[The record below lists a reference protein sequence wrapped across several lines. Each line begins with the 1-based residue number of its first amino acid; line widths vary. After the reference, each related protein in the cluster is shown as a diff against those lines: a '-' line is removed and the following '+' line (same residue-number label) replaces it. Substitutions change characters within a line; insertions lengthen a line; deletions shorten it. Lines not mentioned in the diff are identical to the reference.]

1 MGLDQYAYAA
11 MRAGQRDEFW
21 ETAELDKDT
30 REFTNPNIT
39 KPRELMCWRKHP
51 NLQGWMERLWES
63 RGRPGVPAEGAPYKV
78 DRTFN
83 GVELELE
90 WRDIE
95 QLESAIQRRRLPAT
109 EGFFFGGNSD
119 DYYIEKDLEF
129 CREARAALFLG
140 ERVFY
145 NSSW

>member
-11 MRAGQRDEFW
+11 MRVGQRDEFW
-21 ETAELDKDT
+21 ETAELDQDT
-30 REFTNPNIT
+30 REFENPNVT
-39 KPRELMCWRKHP
+39 RPRQLMYWRKHP
-51 NLQGWMERLWES
+51 NLQGYMERLWLE
-63 RGRPGVPAEGAPYKV
+63 RGRPGA
-78 DRTFN
+78 DDDSDIQFN

-95 QLESAIQRRRLPAT
+95 QLESAIQRRRLPST
-109 EGFFFGGNSD
+109 TGFFFGDNSD
-119 DYYIEKDLEF
+119 DYYIEQDLEF

>member
-11 MRAGQRDEFW
+11 MRAGQRDDWW
-21 ETAELDKDT
+21 ETAEMDADT
-30 REFTNPNIT
+30 KEYVNPNLT
-39 KPRELMCWRKHP
+39 RPRELMYWRKHP
-51 NLQGWMERLWES
+51 NLQGWMKALWES
-63 RGRPGVPAEGAPYKV
+63 RGRPGAEDDPDAH
-78 DRTFN
+78 FN
-83 GVELELE
+83 GIEVELE

-95 QLESAIQRRRLPAT
+95 QLEAAVQARRLPAT
-109 EGFFFGGNSD
+109 TGFFFGENSD
-119 DYYIEKDLEF
+119 DYYIERDLEF

>member
-11 MRAGQRDEFW
+11 MRAGQRDDWW
-21 ETAELDKDT
+21 EGAEMDADT
-30 REFTNPNIT
+30 KEYVNPNLT
-39 KPRELMCWRKHP
+39 RPRQLMYWRKHP
-51 NLQGWMERLWES
+51 NLQGWMQQLWES
-63 RGRPGVPAEGAPYKV
+63 RDRPGA
-78 DRTFN
+78 DDDSDTQFN

-109 EGFFFGGNSD
+109 TGFFFGDNSD
-119 DYYIEKDLEF
+119 DYYIEQDLEF

>member
-11 MRAGQRDEFW
+11 VRVGQHEEFW
-21 ETAELDKDT
+21 ETAELDNET
-30 REFTNPNIT
+30 QEFENPNIA
-39 KPRELMCWRKHP
+39 KPRELAYWRKHP
-51 NLQGWMERLWES
+51 NLQGWMERLWQE
-63 RGRPGVPAEGAPYKV
+63 RGCPGADDDP
-78 DRTFN
+78 DTRFN
-83 GVELELE
+83 GVEFELE

-95 QLESAIQRRRLPAT
+95 QLESAIQRRLLPT
-109 EGFFFGGNSD
+109 TTGFFFGPNSD
-119 DYYIEKDLEF
+119 DYHIEKDLEF

>member
-11 MRAGQRDEFW
+11 MRAGQRDDWW
-21 ETAELDKDT
+21 ESAEMDADT
-30 REFTNPNIT
+30 KEYVNPNLT
-39 KPRELMCWRKHP
+39 RPRELMYWRKHP
-51 NLQGWMERLWES
+51 NLQGWMKQLWEE
-63 RGRPGVPAEGAPYKV
+63 RGRPGA
-78 DRTFN
+78 DDDSDTQFN

-109 EGFFFGGNSD
+109 TGFFFGDNSD
-119 DYYIEKDLEF
+119 DYYIEQDLEF

>member
-11 MRAGQRDEFW
+11 MREGQRDDWW
-21 ETAELDKDT
+21 EGAEIDPAT
-30 REFTNPNIT
+30 REYVNPNMT
-39 KPRELMCWRKHP
+39 RPRQLMYWRKHP

-63 RGRPGVPAEGAPYKV
+63 RGCPGVPTEGAPYKV

-83 GVELELE
+83 SVELELE
-90 WRDIE
+90 WHDIE
-95 QLESAIQRRRLPAT
+95 QLESAIQRRRLPST
-109 EGFFFGGNSD
+109 TGFFFGDNSD
-119 DYYIEKDLEF
+119 DYYIEQDLEF

>member
-11 MRAGQRDEFW
+11 MRAGQRDDWW
-21 ETAELDKDT
+21 EGAEMDADT
-30 REFTNPNIT
+30 KEYVNPNLT
-39 KPRELMCWRKHP
+39 RPRQLMYWRKHP
-51 NLQGWMERLWES
+51 NLQGWMQQLWES
-63 RGRPGVPAEGAPYKV
+63 RGRPVA
-78 DRTFN
+78 DDDSDTQFN

-109 EGFFFGGNSD
+109 TGFFFGDNSD
-119 DYYIEKDLEF
+119 DCYIEKDLEF